1 MLHHRSP
8 SPASGCTRYRVLSCL
23 ALFAAMFTTPAAWAV
38 REEAQ
43 QGDPGLRDREVPAD
57 VPHISGMWQVQGY
70 QRYIKPMDGSDP
82 PWQPW
87 NKQAFEERAAAEA
100 AGTPLYDPTAACLPS
115 GYPRLIAAPYPVE
128 IIQTPDTVVFLYETQ
143 HLFRIVYLNQE
154 HPAQLEPTHMGHS
167 VGHYEGDTLVVHS
180 TGFVDYTQIEN
191 YRLGTGT
198 GAQAAESGE
207 EGEEPVLHRCLERL
221 VGRRGPALRLDAV
234 QGRSVGWDRDIVERR
249 VDVGEYRGDLQE
261 RGRVRRKLIDAQ
273 DVPVGGPAAPPP
285 RPNR

>member
-1 MLHHRSP
+1 MRHHRSP
-8 SPASGCTRYRVLSCL
+8 APDSGCARQRVLPGL
-23 ALFAAMFTTPAAWAV
+23 ALFTVLFTTPAAWAV
-38 REEAQ
+38 GEEAQ
-43 QGDPGLRDREVPAD
+43 PGDPGLRDRDVPAD
-57 VPHISGMWQVQGY
+57 VPHISGVWQVEGY

-154 HPAQLEPTHMGHS
+154 HPAQPEPTHMGHS

-180 TGFVDYTQIEN
+180 TGFVDYTQIDEQGSKHTDAMEVTE
-191 YRLGTGT
+191 RIRKLEDGSLEVLFTIDDP
-198 GAQAAESGE
+198 GAFTQPWTA
-207 EGEEPVLHRCLERL
+207 
-221 VGRRGPALRLDAV
+221 
-234 QGRSVGWDRDIVERR
+234 RR
-249 VDVGEYRGDLQE
+249 VWQWRPDIRFYEYVCEENNRNAP
-261 RGRVRRKLIDAQ
+261 DANG
-273 DVPVGGPAAPPP
+273 VL
-285 RPNR
+285 RNF